1 MFVSSSILRSR
12 VHKSNAGLFSLS
24 IAFYLPPQIYSSL
37 ARRPRLHYVAL
48 GKKKQSLMDLL
59 FPSPFLWRIYVRIWA
74 SSAGVLECNIN
85 CVHYRET
92 QSPASAKK
100 KQTRANAVRKML
112 FTFNEEREKKK
123 TACREKRKEEG
134 GEACGRP
141 GRWVQS

>member
-37 ARRPRLHYVAL
+37 ARRPRLRYVAP

-100 KQTRANAVRKML
+100 NRRVQTPWEKCSSPS
-112 FTFNEEREKKK
+112 TKREKNKK